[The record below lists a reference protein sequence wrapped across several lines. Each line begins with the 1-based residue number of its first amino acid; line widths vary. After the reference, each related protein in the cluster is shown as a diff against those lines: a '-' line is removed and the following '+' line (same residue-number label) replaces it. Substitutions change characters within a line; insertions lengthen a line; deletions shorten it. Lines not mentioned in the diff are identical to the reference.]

1 MQNIHFPFPREKSE
15 YWEQPYLPHT
25 DDLHTFPE
33 PSWMQLWYIHSQ
45 YWMSHGN
52 HFSIASRRKISSISH
67 QHKGMPSSPS
77 VGLKQKKDL
86 HSPLFP
92 SYLFLLGCLVVC
104 FLLGFFF
111 LQTFQ
116 VCLLSRQAPKQ
127 FINKQCYL
135 CAMRGFL
142 WEDGHG
148 WPSQSNTRGDC
159 KNHTSAHY
167 SWTQHSPEVNFY
179 LCHLFPHA
187 VQCSSAT
194 IGRQI
199 CCSVQVYVKGVT
211 ETYGDTWTLSAVPKE
226 RGIVQ
231 QCKPVPSNNCHSW
244 QCQEEVYNGS
254 ALWL

>member
-77 VGLKQKKDL
+77 EGLKQKKDL

-111 LQTFQ
+111 CKLFRCVFSPGKHLNSLLISNATYVLCVVFFEKMAMVDHLKATLEVTARITHQPTTAEHSIVLKWISISVTDFPMQYNVPQLQ
-116 VCLLSRQAPKQ
+116 
-127 FINKQCYL
+127 
-135 CAMRGFL
+135 
-142 WEDGHG
+142 
-148 WPSQSNTRGDC
+148 
-159 KNHTSAHY
+159 
-167 SWTQHSPEVNFY
+167 
-179 LCHLFPHA
+179 
-187 VQCSSAT
+187 
-194 IGRQI
+194 
-199 CCSVQVYVKGVT
+199 
-211 ETYGDTWTLSAVPKE
+211 
-226 RGIVQ
+226 
-231 QCKPVPSNNCHSW
+231 
-244 QCQEEVYNGS
+244 
-254 ALWL
+254 

>member
-1 MQNIHFPFPREKSE
+1 MIF
-15 YWEQPYLPHT
+15 
-25 DDLHTFPE
+25 
-33 PSWMQLWYIHSQ
+33 IHSLNP
-45 YWMSHGN
+45 HGCN
-52 HFSIASRRKISSISH
+52 CGTSIHNTEWVMVIISALPAGERSPVFLTSTRACLHHLLWGWSKKKICI
-67 QHKGMPSSPS
+67 P
-77 VGLKQKKDL
+77 
-86 HSPLFP
+86 HS
-92 SYLFLLGCLVVC
+92 FLLIYSSLVVWWFAFC
-104 FLLGFFF
+104 WVFF

-135 CAMRGFL
+135 CATRGFL